1 MPRARIENISS
12 GERHK
17 ILKEFWTTIA
27 LLESEEEIRNFFKD
41 LLSESE
47 AFMLARRLL
56 IAKHLSAGNSYDEI
70 QQELKTSPTTIA
82 SVHAW
87 FDGGFGGYASGIIKL
102 KKELERQS
110 KLSEKDEKARDP
122 FSLEHLKKK
131 YPLHFLLFNVADSIK
146 YKSPKKLR
154 KNN

>member
-1 MPRARIENISS
+1 MENTPA
-12 GERHK
+12 EDRQK

-27 LLESEEEIRNFFKD
+27 LLESDEEIKNFFKD

-56 IAKHLSAGNSYDEI
+56 IARRISSGHSYDEI
-70 QQELKTSPTTIA
+70 QEELHTSPTTIA

-87 FDGGFGGYASGIIKL
+87 FDGGFGGYAGGIAKL

-110 KLSEKDEKARDP
+110 QIADKREQARNP
-122 FSLEHLKKK
+122 SSFESIKKK
-131 YPLHFLLFNVADSIK
+131 YPLHFLLFNVADTIK
-146 YKSPKKLR
+146 YRPPKRLR
-154 KNN
+154 KKN

>member
-1 MPRARIENISS
+1 MPRARLENTSAM
-12 GERHK
+12 ERQK

-27 LLESEEEIRNFFKD
+27 LLESEDEIRNFFKD

-56 IAKHLSAGNSYDEI
+56 IARYLASGRNYDEI
-70 QQELKTSPTTIA
+70 QEELHTSPTTIA

-87 FDGGFGGYASGIIKL
+87 FDGGFGGYAQGVAKL
-102 KKELERQS
+102 RKELERQT
-110 KLSEKDEKARDP
+110 KLTEKKEEARDP

-146 YKSPKKLR
+146 YRSPKKLR
-154 KNN
+154 KKN